1 MMWRGLLLHTFII
14 FSESVHDTCALEK
27 INLYQKAVYSH
38 PDYFYCGGWRLLLHW
53 PACCHHYLVLKA
65 AAREI
70 TESLQ
75 HCAKPHN
82 ESSSFIRPNKFN
94 HVPMVITAYSTT
106 LPEYRRC
113 RQAHWKGEITWSGRP
128 GAEQLC
134 AYDINPTD
142 LNDQIFLWN
151 VWTQTNTLPKTN

>member
-113 RQAHWKGEITWSGRP
+113 RQAHWKVD
-128 GAEQLC
+128 QV
-134 AYDINPTD
+134 
-142 LNDQIFLWN
+142 LNSSVLMILTQQIWMTRFFCEMYGHKL
-151 VWTQTNTLPKTN
+151 TLYLKQTN